1 MNLQKKF
8 SDDKISH
15 ILDQALVY
23 QCACPAQVCRA
34 ILGLRELHEYQQNCL
49 DRTDTDKKVHQ
60 AIGAS
65 AAESHATMERCL
77 EEILALEGWNMET
90 LQMPDSLR
98 KLQEKL
104 L

>member
-1 MNLQKKF
+1 MELEKTF
-8 SDDKISH
+8 SDDQISQ

-34 ILGLRELHEYQQNCL
+34 ILGMRELHEYQQDCL

-60 AIGAS
+60 AIGTS
-65 AAESHATMERCL
+65 AADSHATMEKCL
-77 EEILALEGWNMET
+77 ENILEIEGWDMAT
-90 LQMPDSLR
+90 LQMPESLR